1 MKKDLIVHNTNMIA
15 ERAEN
20 KVTRTAHIVYGDPL
34 SVKKNTANEMSDGI
48 DFTVTSKDWKNSKER
63 FELYRNMH
71 ALSAKMQIDIQQNSA
86 PLPADLMT
94 YLEYAYIDL
103 QRLADMKADYSN
115 LIYNVISK
123 PDATDPCKIRSL
135 LPYVGIEKV
144 VSGENDTIPL
154 IEEYNAT
161 GDTVDLDIKAFGHKT
176 SLRNMIFN
184 PNETLQR
191 ILEAA
196 STILVDNRNNDIIGK
211 FVAMT
216 TATNFKSKLQQAAD
230 TTGATFDQKLYLTY
244 KKALK
249 TLAKAIH
256 PLTGQVL
263 GDMGALNGGARLI
276 CNPVDAWDANRV
288 INGELMLAGGVAANF
303 SDLPIDR
310 IIPYGGGIMNGMK
323 YGEKTLSLP
332 GVTVGKA
339 YLYLPNALSGFVVD
353 KVGQTM
359 QVSPGSALNLSV
371 DAEERGWYRINGVHH
386 KYMLGDALTGA
397 NNGIGCVI
405 EITLPTE

>member
-1 MKKDLIVHNTNMIA
+1 
-15 ERAEN
+15 
-20 KVTRTAHIVYGDPL
+20 
-34 SVKKNTANEMSDGI
+34 MSAGI

-71 ALSAKMQIDIQQNSA
+71 ALSDKMQIDIKQNSS

-103 QRLADMKADYSN
+103 VRLADMKADYSN

-123 PDATDPCKIRSL
+123 PDATDPCKIRHL
-135 LPYVGIEKV
+135 LPYVGEERVI
-144 VSGENDTIPL
+144 SGENDTIPL
-154 IEEYNAT
+154 IQEYNAT
-161 GDTVDLDIKAFGHKT
+161 GDTVDLDIKAFGHRT

-184 PNETLQR
+184 PNESLQR
-191 ILEAA
+191 VLEAA
-196 STILVDNRNNDIIGK
+196 ATILVDSRNNDVIGK
-211 FVAMT
+211 FVSVGA
-216 TATNFKSKLQQAAD
+216 ASGFKAKQSQAAD

-249 TLAKAIH
+249 TLAKLKH
-256 PLTGQVL
+256 PLTGQTL

-288 INGELMLAGGVAANF
+288 VNGELMLAGGVAANF

-332 GVTVGKA
+332 GVTAGKA
-339 YLYLPNALSGFVVD
+339 YLYLPNPLSGFVVD

-359 QVSPGSALNLSV
+359 QMSNGSALNLSV
-371 DAEERGWYRINGVHH
+371 DAEERGWYRVNGVHH

-397 NNGIGCVI
+397 NDGIGCAV

>member
-1 MKKDLIVHNTNMIA
+1 MKDLIVSNEKLIA
-15 ERAEN
+15 ARAEN
-20 KVTRTAHIVYGDPL
+20 KVTREAKIVFGDPNE
-34 SVKKNTANEMSDGI
+34 VKKNTKLQYSDGI
-48 DFTVTSKDWKNSKER
+48 DFTVTSRDWKNSKER

-71 ALSAKMQIDIQQNSA
+71 ALSSKMQVDIQQNSA

-103 QRLADMKADYSN
+103 QRLADMKADYTD
-115 LIYNVISK
+115 LIYNVKSM
-123 PDATDPCKIRSL
+123 PDATDPTKIRSL
-135 LPYVGIEKV
+135 LPYVGEEHVI
-144 VSGENDTIPL
+144 SGENDTIPL

-196 STILVDNRNNDIIGK
+196 ATILVDSRNNDVIGK
-211 FVAMT
+211 FVSVGA
-216 TATNFKSKLQQAAD
+216 ASGFKAKQSQAAD

-249 TLAKAIH
+249 TLAKLKH
-256 PLTGQVL
+256 PLTGQLL
-263 GDMGALNGGARLI
+263 GDMGALNGGVRLL

-288 INGELMLAGGVAANF
+288 VNGELMLAGGVAANF

-310 IIPYGGGIMNGMK
+310 IIPYGGGIMNGMT
-323 YGEKTLSLP
+323 YGAKTLSLP
-332 GVTVGKA
+332 GVTAGKA
-339 YLYLPNALSGFVVD
+339 YMYLPNPLSGFVVD

-359 QVSPGSALNLSV
+359 QMSQGSALNLSV
-371 DAEERGWYRINGVHH
+371 DAPERGWYRINGIHH
-386 KYMLGDALTGA
+386 KYMLGDALTGD
-397 NNGIGCVI
+397 NNGIGCVV

>member
-1 MKKDLIVHNTNMIA
+1 MRELIVTNEKLVSA
-15 ERAEN
+15 RAEN
-20 KVTRTAHIVYGDPL
+20 KVTREAKIVFGDPRE
-34 SVKKNTANEMSDGI
+34 VKKNTALQYSDGI

-71 ALSAKMQIDIQQNSA
+71 ALSSKMQIDIQQNSS

-103 QRLADMKADYSN
+103 QRLADMKADYTDM
-115 LIYNVISK
+115 IYNVK
-123 PDATDPCKIRSL
+123 AMPDATDPTKIRSL
-135 LPYVGIEKV
+135 IPYVGEEHVI
-144 VSGENDTIPL
+144 SGENDTIPL

-196 STILVDNRNNDIIGK
+196 ATILVDSRNNDVIGK
-211 FVAMT
+211 FVSVGASSG
-216 TATNFKSKLQQAAD
+216 FKAKQSQGAD
-230 TTGATFDQKLYLTY
+230 STGTTFDQKLYNTY

-249 TLAKAIH
+249 TLALCTH

-263 GDMGALNGGARLI
+263 GNLGSMNGGARLI
-276 CNPVDAWDANRV
+276 CNPVDAWDAERV
-288 INGELMLAGGVAANF
+288 INGQLMLAGGVAANF
-303 SDLPIDR
+303 TKLSIDS

-323 YGEKTLSLP
+323 YGAKTLALP
-332 GVTVGKA
+332 GVTKGKA
-339 YLYLPNALSGFVVD
+339 YMYLPNSLSGFVVD

-359 QVSPGSALNLSV
+359 QMSQGSALNLSV
-371 DAEERGWYRINGVHH
+371 DAPERGWYRINGVHH
-386 KYMLGDALTGA
+386 DYMLGDALTGA
-397 NNGIGCVI
+397 NNGIGCVV

>member
-1 MKKDLIVHNTNMIA
+1 MKDLIVHNTNMIA

-34 SVKKNTANEMSDGI
+34 SVKKNTANEMSEGI
-48 DFTVTSKDWKNSKER
+48 DFTVQSKDWKNSKER

-94 YLEYAYIDL
+94 YLEYAFIDL

-144 VSGENDTIPL
+144 ISGENDTAPL

-191 ILEAA
+191 VLDAA
-196 STILVDNRNNDIIGK
+196 ATILVDNRNNDIIGK
-211 FVAMT
+211 FAAMT

-230 TTGATFDQKLYLTY
+230 STGSTFDQKLFLTY

-249 TLAKAIH
+249 TLAKATH

-397 NNGIGCVI
+397 NNGVGCVV

>member
-1 MKKDLIVHNTNMIA
+1 MKDLIVTNENLIA
-15 ERAEN
+15 ARAEN
-20 KVTRTAHIVYGDPL
+20 KVTREAKIVYGSP
-34 SVKKNTANEMSDGI
+34 SEVKKNTANEFSSGI

-71 ALSAKMQIDIQQNSA
+71 ALSSKMQIDIKQNSA

-103 QRLADMKADYSN
+103 ARLADMKADYTN
-115 LIYNVISK
+115 LIYNVINK

-135 LPYVGIEKV
+135 LPYVGMEKI

-184 PNETLQR
+184 PNESLQR
-191 ILEAA
+191 VLEAA
-196 STILVDNRNNDIIGK
+196 ATILVDSRNNDVIGK
-211 FVAMT
+211 FVSVGA
-216 TATNFKSKLQQAAD
+216 ASGFKAKQSQAAD

-249 TLAKAIH
+249 TLAKLVH
-256 PLTGQVL
+256 PLTGQTL

-288 INGELMLAGGVAANF
+288 VNGELMLAGGVAANF

-332 GVTVGKA
+332 GITVGKA
-339 YLYLPNALSGFVVD
+339 YMFLPNALSGFVVD

-386 KYMLGDALTGA
+386 TYMLGDALTGA
-397 NNGIGCVI
+397 NNGIGCAV